1 MLIDG
6 IFIFEFMIEIFL
18 FLYVLVKLNM
28 FCIVLNCF
36 ILFKYVFVMNLVFN
50 GFFGNRIV
58 FVILML
64 FIGLMCGVDFIK
76 YFF

>member
-1 MLIDG
+1 
-6 IFIFEFMIEIFL
+6 
-18 FLYVLVKLNM
+18 
-28 FCIVLNCF
+28 
-36 ILFKYVFVMNLVFN
+36 MNLVFN